1 MYLVDDIVKFRDK
14 HDLFKVVDVND
25 SAMESMD
32 TLRYSIKN
40 TRTNSL
46 YKFWVYEEDLQFHSA
61 D

>member
-14 HDLFKVVDVND
+14 HDLFRVVDVN
-25 SAMESMD
+25 MRHG